1 MEPLIIKRNPPIFYA
16 PTVYGGAGGRGTQIS
31 TSTSGSQVGSRYS
44 SGYDY
49 QSSGFNYGTLAI
61 ENEKFAL
68 QQLNDRLAS
77 YMETVRSLEKANSKL
92 EFKIR
97 EAIKKRAPLERR
109 DYSKYNAIIAD
120 LRAKILDRLK
130 GNMQVAISLDNARLA
145 SDDFRIKMEYE
156 ISMRKTV
163 EADVARLRKHLDD
176 TNVIR
181 LYLESDIESLKE
193 ELITLKRNQKIEVAE
208 WRAKITHVGVHV
220 DVDAPKGQDL
230 AWIMEEMRAKYEK
243 LILKNV
249 EEVKAWHGSQITEV
263 QVQVTEQNTVLK
275 EATKVLT
282 ETKRKYQTL
291 EIERQ
296 SALSLLQALKTT
308 LREIEMGYNMEMK
321 NYNVIILRLQEEL
334 TQIRTEIQQNRRDYE
349 HLLNIK
355 IKLEAEIAEY
365 RRLLEG
371 EKDLKLEDALNK
383 KMVETKV
390 VTVTQTLVDGKV
402 VSESKDIKTGLVVDP

>member
-1 MEPLIIKRNPPIFYA
+1 MEALIRKRNANILSA

-31 TSTSGSQVGSRYS
+31 TSTSGSRVGSKSS

-49 QSSGFNYGTLAI
+49 QFSGFNKRTLVV
-61 ENEKFAL
+61 ENEKYAL

-92 EFKIR
+92 EIKIK
-97 EAIKKRAPLERR
+97 EAIEKRGPQERR
-109 DYSKYNAIIAD
+109 EYSKYNAVIAD
-120 LRAKILDRLK
+120 LRAKILDRIK

-145 SDDFRIKMEYE
+145 SDDFKIKMEYE

-176 TNVIR
+176 TNVAR
-181 LYLESDIESLKE
+181 LYLESDIE
-193 ELITLKRNQKIEVAE
+193 TLKNESIILKKNQETDIAE

-230 AWIMEEMRAKYEK
+230 ARVMEEMRSKYEK
-243 LILKNV
+243 LILKNA
-249 EEVKAWHGSQITEV
+249 EEVKSWHESQIREV
-263 QVQVTEQNTVLK
+263 KVQVTEQTTAVK
-275 EATKVLT
+275 EATMVLT

-296 SALSLLQALKTT
+296 SALSLLQTLKST
-308 LREIEMGYNMEMK
+308 LRDTEMRYNMEM
-321 NYNVIILRLQEEL
+321 NNHNVIILKLQEEL
-334 TQIRTEIQQNRRDYE
+334 TQLRTEIQQNKRDYE

-355 IKLEAEIAEY
+355 IKLEAEIAQY
-365 RRLLEG
+365 RRLL
-371 EKDLKLEDALNK
+371 
-383 KMVETKV
+383 
-390 VTVTQTLVDGKV
+390 DGK
-402 VSESKDIKTGLVVDP
+402 T